1 MGELLKELKTLIQQV
16 LIFTPRAV
24 VGLLIFFCFW
34 FVGTVIKRI
43 IQRFGRK
50 IGPIKKDVFNLIGQS
65 VKGVLI
71 IVGAVMALGRMGI
84 NVTALVAGLGL
95 TGFALGFALRDVLSN
110 SLAGALVLIYRP
122 FERKDRITVAGFEG
136 IVTAIDLR
144 YTTLQ
149 GEGQRILIPNS
160 ILFTN
165 AIRVSRIDE

>member
-1 MGELLKELKTLIQQV
+1 MGELLKELKTLTQQV
-16 LIFTPRAV
+16 WIFAPRAV
-24 VGLLIFFCFW
+24 VGVLIFFCFW
-34 FVGTVIKRI
+34 LIGTAIKRI
-43 IQRFGRK
+43 IRRFGRK

-71 IVGAVMALGRMGI
+71 ILGAVMALGRMGV

-110 SLAGALVLIYRP
+110 SLAGALVLMYRP
-122 FERKDRITVAGFEG
+122 FERKDRISVAGFEG
-136 IVTAIDLR
+136 IVTSIDLR

-149 GEGQRILIPNS
+149 AEEQRILIPNS

-165 AIRVSRIDE
+165 AIRVSRVDK